1 MVKMVLRSRISQRI
15 LSTWIISC
23 DSLTTTGNKLNAQV
37 ESEIKQCVLGV
48 CKYSRAEVYIEPGAA
63 LYVQIQDSFQHLS
76 ILNSTPSWRKF
87 FTLAFVKEG
96 YLVLSISCKGY
107 KLN

>member
-1 MVKMVLRSRISQRI
+1 M
-15 LSTWIISC
+15 
-23 DSLTTTGNKLNAQV
+23 
-37 ESEIKQCVLGV
+37 
-48 CKYSRAEVYIEPGAA
+48 YIEPGAA

-96 YLVLSISCKGY
+96 YLVLSISCKDY
-107 KLN
+107 ELN